1 MKMNANEQQCSFI
14 ILIKCDNPKF
24 IRCGFLRAKTT
35 EEGLDNLAEIASS
48 SNTPTTAPTL
58 SLIFY

>member
-24 IRCGFLRAKTT
+24 IRYGFLRAKTT

-48 SNTPTTAPTL
+48 SNIPTTASTPPH
-58 SLIFY
+58 